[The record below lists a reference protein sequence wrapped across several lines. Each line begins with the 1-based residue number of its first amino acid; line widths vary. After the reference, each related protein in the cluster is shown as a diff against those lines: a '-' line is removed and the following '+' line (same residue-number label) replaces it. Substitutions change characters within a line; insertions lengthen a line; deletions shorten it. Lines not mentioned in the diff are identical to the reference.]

1 VPGKPLPSQQVSVAG
16 QLVPGGSQQQQPL
29 QKIQVEGSPGF
40 VEHIDAHDAVVPPL
54 LEVLPPLEA
63 VPLLEVLP
71 PLEAVPLLEV
81 LPPLEAVPL
90 LEVLPPLEAVPL
102 LEVPPPLE
110 AVPLL
115 EVPPL
120 LEAVP
125 LLEVP
130 PLFEAVPLLD
140 VVPPPP
146 ADPPELPEAS
156 ESFSIATGALL
167 PLPQPTNPTVDDAP
181 RTTITWKSLSMFT
194 KRTLPLDTGS
204 GHLPGWT

>member
-81 LPPLEAVPL
+81 P
-90 LEVLPPLEAVPL
+90 PPLEAVPL